1 MRILQ
6 VIETGGPG
14 GAETV
19 FARLS
24 SGLSD
29 RGHHVHCVTREGSWL
44 PTEIATR
51 GLPWSAWQSGGAFDI
66 RLVRRLRD
74 LMRTER
80 IDVVHAHLFDGA
92 VYAALAARS
101 MGIPTVVTLHGQ
113 VDVKAED
120 WKSTMKARLLRVG
133 ASRIVAVSATLC
145 EDLGVR
151 LKVPPQTFR
160 IITNGVPVPALN
172 EITKPRS
179 DGRRIIA
186 IGNIRAP
193 KNYALLLESFSK
205 VRLRVSDVRL
215 DILGEPDRG
224 TLFTDLQDQVRR
236 LGLDDAVTFHGFV
249 ANPQVLLSNAH
260 LLVQASSK
268 EGFSLAI
275 VEAMLSGVPV
285 VSTRSGGPEEI
296 ITHESNGL
304 LVPVNDSDALAD
316 AIVRVLGE
324 DLLAQRLSENG
335 LQHAR
340 TSYGLDGMVSSYE
353 RLYLEVLR

>member
-44 PTEIATR
+44 PAEIATR
-51 GLPWSAWQSGGAFDI
+51 GLPWSVWRSGGAFDI
-66 RLVRRLRD
+66 TLVRRLRD
-74 LMRTER
+74 LIRTER

-101 MGIPTVVTLHGQ
+101 VGIPAIVTLHGQ
-113 VDVKAED
+113 VDVKAD
-120 WKSTMKARLLRVG
+120 GWKSATKARLLRIG
-133 ASRIVAVSATLC
+133 ASRVVAVSSA
-145 EDLGVR
+145 LGKELGAR
-151 LKVPPQTFR
+151 LRLPPQNLR
-160 IITNGVPVPALN
+160 VIANGVPVPTLGA
-172 EITKPRS
+172 ITKHIAVN
-179 DGRRIIA
+179 RRIIA

-193 KNYALLLESFSK
+193 KNYALLLESLSK
-205 VRLRVSDVRL
+205 VRARASDVHL
-215 DILGEPDRG
+215 DVLGEPDKG
-224 TLFTDLQDQVRR
+224 TLYTELQEQVRR
-236 LGLDDAVTFHGFV
+236 LGLSEAVTFRGFV
-249 ANPQVLLSNAH
+249 PNPQALLTNAD

-296 ITHESNGL
+296 ITHEANGL

-316 AIVRVLGE
+316 AIVRVLDDG
-324 DLLAQRLSENG
+324 LLAKRLSENG

-340 TSYGLDGMVSSYE
+340 TNYGLDGMISNYE